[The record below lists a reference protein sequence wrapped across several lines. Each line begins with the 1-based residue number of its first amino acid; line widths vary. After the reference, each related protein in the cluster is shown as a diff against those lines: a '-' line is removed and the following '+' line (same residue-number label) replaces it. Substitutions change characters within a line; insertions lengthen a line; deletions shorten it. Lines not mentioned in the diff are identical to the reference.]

1 MLGKFLLLATLLLLS
16 VSSSRAQVSRPPA
29 SATDNK
35 IQDKLPKDDK
45 HDADFPN
52 EMLKKMEIARK
63 EIEYKKVLEDVGKLS
78 DLTNEVVKSYDE
90 QKRISPEDVKRLGAI
105 EKLAKHV
112 LTGVGGEEVGD
123 KSSEAANMTLADAV
137 GKLNAAAENIRKEM
151 KTETR
156 FVVSASVIANS
167 NDVISLTRFIRHNQK
182 AN

>member
-16 VSSSRAQVSRPPA
+16 ATSSAAQAGRPP
-29 SATDNK
+29 SSTSENK
-35 IQDKLPKDDK
+35 VQDKYSKDDK
-45 HDADFPN
+45 HDSDFPN

-78 DLTNEVVKSYDE
+78 DLTNEVVKSYGE
-90 QKRISPEDVKRLGAI
+90 QKRVSPEDVKRLGAI

-112 LTGVGGEEVGD
+112 LSSVGGEEVDD
-123 KSSEAANMTLADAV
+123 KPAASANMTLNDAI
-137 GKLNAAAENIRKEM
+137 GKLKSAAESIRKEM

-182 AN
+182 AD